1 MEQNIYQVVKEIHL
15 DELLTNNMQTL
26 AVIMLSSK
34 TCGPCKRIKPK
45 FVDLSKQNKD
55 TLFIYIDIDN
65 YEVINNKYFQDYKNV
80 TPTFVFYFGGV
91 KIAFIEGAHDQ
102 SLIQAITF
110 LKQKIEDKKQEI
122 MKKEKIL
129 ETQKIQELQDV
140 QININ
145 QNNDN
150 NDSAAI
156 GETRKVSSDVELLN
170 KKMDLL
176 NKLRELAQ
184 KGVSVS
190 KYDLN
195 SDYNQMLY
203 EYQLKLNV
211 LAQQLQPQ
219 PQQQQQ
225 QQQPQQPQQ
234 QQHELNNQDLK
245 KQEQVK
251 KIQELDKL
259 HQRMQMQSFQKLQQ
273 LKMIQMM
280 KEQQEKNKGQNQ

>member
-170 KKMDLL
+170 K
-176 NKLRELAQ
+176 LRELAQ